1 MIIVS
6 SSYNGSINKQ
16 SDTNIDKSYKDS
28 FCRFRLIFVNVC
40 DHELQHQHLQMANGD
55 LLLGCFFQLQPLE
68 IVCDVTVQKKN
79 LTKIKL
85 IALGLKNKNEN

>member
-1 MIIVS
+1 
-6 SSYNGSINKQ
+6 
-16 SDTNIDKSYKDS
+16 
-28 FCRFRLIFVNVC
+28 
-40 DHELQHQHLQMANGD
+40 MANGD